1 MRGGTRFRR
10 STSMRGGKNNGR
22 IPPSQQQGTAQMQ
35 DTQADHA
42 AIQQNS
48 VPPITQ
54 QDAIPPSVQS
64 TDAPREPSQHTSVA
78 STPNDVDTAPSP
90 SSAPRTNS
98 AVVSTM
104 SRSKR
109 RITVTNKEYVLIYM
123 HSKNVTFF
131 ELLIILCLDF
141 EYTFF
146 FDYLFQRFDQS
157 DCARK
162 ITSIFKK
169 KLHEDGHS
177 WKNLSKDM
185 LDLYWEEFQVRVNVL
200 LFLF

>member
-78 STPNDVDTAPSP
+78 STPNDVDTTPSP

-146 FDYLFQRFDQS
+146 LTICFKGSISLIVRGRLLQYL
-157 DCARK
+157 RK
-162 ITSIFKK
+162 NCMKMAIRGRICQKK
-169 KLHEDGHS
+169 CWTYIG
-177 WKNLSKDM
+177 KN
-185 LDLYWEEFQVRVNVL
+185 FR
-200 LFLF
+200 